1 MKNITDLTKEEIEFI
16 INDIFDVKRIT
27 NIIINRQEEEIVCT
41 VYQKNELVPDK
52 IVLRNPFNH
61 GSDAISGTIPVA
73 IADYDAFKAF
83 ILNQD
88 VKEAEEQKKT
98 KTENRD

>member
-16 INDIFDVKRIT
+16 VKDIFDVKKIM

-41 VYQKNELVPDK
+41 VYQKNEYTPDK

-73 IADYDAFKAF
+73 IADYDAFKSF

-88 VKEAEEQKKT
+88 VKEVAEQKNTKT
-98 KTENRD
+98 KNRD